1 MSHSSPSDRWF
12 AIAATSVVVLGVVA
26 GFILLG
32 SPIQQRRIRSDQQRL
47 QNLYAISEDIC
58 AQAMRSQD
66 LREPVTLPSTLSD
79 ILQTTDP
86 ISGEP
91 YVYRPTEGT
100 EYELCATFETDS
112 SIRPLQKNPMPEQE
126 FWKHPE
132 GNHCFQFDALK
143 QAPYPPYSPYPPY

>member
-1 MSHSSPSDRWF
+1 MSSSSPSDRFF
-12 AIAATSVVVLGVVA
+12 AIAAASVVVLGVLV
-26 GFILLG
+26 GFALLG

-47 QNLYAISEDIC
+47 QNLYAISEDIY

-66 LREPVTLPSTLSD
+66 LDEPVTLPSTLSD
-79 ILQTTDP
+79 TLQTTDP

-91 YVYRPTEGT
+91 YVYRPLEGT
-100 EYELCATFETDS
+100 KYELCATFQTDNT
-112 SIRPLQKNPMPEQE
+112 IRRLQIDPIPGEA

-143 QAPYPPYSPYPPY
+143 QAPYPPY